1 MGAPLISFPSCLQ
14 RLRAG
19 KGHLDH
25 ENHAIH
31 RTQRQD
37 QENHRRIQAS
47 YLPRGNKHVHVI
59 RGNRLQIIL
68 QDDNVTLDPRYGS
81 RPFYS
86 PLDNQVPHSLIG
98 SGTYLRKM
106 MYLGKFGD
114 FSRGLLETKK
124 ESIIESEYR
133 PTITKS
139 NRLMVALRRKRESS
153 DKSSKR
159 VATQRPN
166 ACFARSLRSDRAR
179 AFARSLCSD
188 RARAVTTE
196 RSSARSLRSNRA
208 LPKRRCDISPCILV
222 YPSMLSSEDRSEPIS
237 RSPPF

>member
-139 NRLMVALRRKRESS
+139 NRLMVGYDTLVFGPYDLTGAFPRTA
-153 DKSSKR
+153 
-159 VATQRPN
+159 VRPDDPIQDRGHDIGGQL
-166 ACFARSLRSDRAR
+166 CFLQ
-179 AFARSLCSD
+179 
-188 RARAVTTE
+188 TI
-196 RSSARSLRSNRA
+196 SASVNS
-208 LPKRRCDISPCILV
+208 
-222 YPSMLSSEDRSEPIS
+222 
-237 RSPPF
+237 